1 VVQIIFVS
9 LPLQTRNNNNN
20 KKDTIM
26 KILNF
31 KSEKETENKVIELT
45 LKGIR
50 FETTGRRQIIIK

>member
-1 VVQIIFVS
+1 MDKNIFVS
-9 LPLQTRNNNNN
+9 LQRKQETIT

-31 KSEKETENKVIELT
+31 KSEKETEDKVIELT
-45 LKGIR
+45 MKGIR

>member
-1 VVQIIFVS
+1 
-9 LPLQTRNNNNN
+9 
-20 KKDTIM
+20 M

-50 FETTGRRQIIIK
+50 FETTGRHQIIIK